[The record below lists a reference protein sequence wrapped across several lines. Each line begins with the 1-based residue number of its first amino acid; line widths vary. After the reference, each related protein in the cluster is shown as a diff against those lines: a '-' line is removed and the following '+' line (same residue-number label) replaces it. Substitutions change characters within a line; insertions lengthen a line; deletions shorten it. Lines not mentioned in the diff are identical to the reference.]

1 MPKVTIQDVAHE
13 AGVALGTVSNVL
25 NHPDRVRPATLE
37 RVRAA
42 IDALGYAPNQSARLL
57 AGGGSMTFGLVL
69 PHLNSGFALQVA
81 NGAQHEAQ
89 RAGYDILIANASE
102 DAALERRHL
111 RNLAGS
117 QVAGILLLPVNGDV
131 GGAAVGGEIE
141 PRGSV
146 AAGSAL
152 GGAAVEPV
160 RGGAHDLANGNVAA
174 PERIAAAERAA
185 ATEHADGGT
194 TESLRGIP
202 GHPASTRVAEP
213 ARGGAP
219 HPSGASATSPSPKS
233 APSDA
238 GVDPFAWFLDAT
250 ATAEDPLAGILDE
263 LPSLVG
269 TIPLV
274 SLGVES
280 TAPGHFVSADNA
292 GQGAL
297 VAEAAIHAG
306 ARHVAV
312 VGLNRSRE
320 ATARL
325 RGIARVTQNN
335 PDVRFEYIEEG
346 LLARDGIKIAG
357 CIAARPE
364 EERPTFV
371 IALTDSLA
379 TGLIAGFAA
388 AGIQVPSQI
397 AVAGCEGDPLA
408 WTGSISQTTVVPSG
422 YEVGRRGVQLL
433 IEQIEVAKL
442 AELTGEPAPAD
453 AEPENRQVTV
463 HPFLL
468 QRASTGLA
476 PTGAGAA
483 GDTPDLDIATQLS

>member
-131 GGAAVGGEIE
+131 DGDASAPVSIGCATESTSTAAPASAGGGTVDHAEASAMASSSASTAMPAGGSPVGTAPVSATDAAAGPVSGAAAKPVTGQ
-141 PRGSV
+141 PSFSD
-146 AAGSAL
+146 ASAGSLAPFL
-152 GGAAVEPV
+152 DDAGAA
-160 RGGAHDLANGNVAA
+160 A
-174 PERIAAAERAA
+174 P
-185 ATEHADGGT
+185 AD
-194 TESLRGIP
+194 
-202 GHPASTRVAEP
+202 
-213 ARGGAP
+213 
-219 HPSGASATSPSPKS
+219 SP
-233 APSDA
+233 
-238 GVDPFAWFLDAT
+238 L
-250 ATAEDPLAGILDE
+250 GILDE

-269 TIPLV
+269 AIPLV
-274 SLGVES
+274 CLGVES
-280 TAPGHFVSADNA
+280 TAPGYFVSADNA

-320 ATARL
+320 TTARL
-325 RGIARVTQNN
+325 QGIARVAQNN
-335 PDVRFEYIEEG
+335 PDVRFECIEEG
-346 LLARDGIKIAG
+346 RLARDGIAIADG
-357 CIAARPE
+357 IAVRPE
-364 EERPTFV
+364 GERPTFI

-388 AGIQVPSQI
+388 AGVSVPDQV

-468 QRASTGLA
+468 QRASTGAALGGA
-476 PTGAGAA
+476 GTAGAA
-483 GDTPDLDIATQLS
+483 PDLDIATQLS

>member
-102 DAALERRHL
+102 DAALEHRHL

-117 QVAGILLLPVNGDV
+117 QVAGILLLPVNGDMDGV
-131 GGAAVGGEIE
+131 AADGEAE
-141 PRGSV
+141 PRGGV

-152 GGAAVEPV
+152 GGAAAEPV
-160 RGGAHDLANGNVAA
+160 CGGAHDLANGNAAA
-174 PERIAAAERAA
+174 PERTAVAEHTAAEY
-185 ATEHADGGT
+185 ADGGA
-194 TESLRGIP
+194 TESPRGAA
-202 GHPASTRVAEP
+202 GHPAFARVAEP
-213 ARGGAP
+213 VRGGAP
-219 HPSGASATSPSPKS
+219 HPSGASATSPSPKP
-233 APSDA
+233 APFDA
-238 GVDPFAWFLDAT
+238 GVDPFACLLDAT

-263 LPSLVG
+263 VPSLVG

-274 SLGVES
+274 CLGVES
-280 TAPGHFVSADNA
+280 TAPGYFVSADNA

-297 VAEAAIHAG
+297 VAEAAVHAG

-325 RGIARVTQNN
+325 RGIARVAQNN

-346 LLARDGIKIAG
+346 RLTRDGIAIADG
-357 CIAARPE
+357 IAARPE

-468 QRASTGLA
+468 QRASTGAA